1 MIGRLRSLGAFLTG
15 CVAIVGLLVSVLAV
29 WATDVLFDSTE
40 VSTAVERALAEQ
52 EVTDSMASL
61 LTTAAFE
68 AADLESRM
76 EALLPGELAQLVPAL
91 VGGVRSSLEQRLADL
106 LATEGARDLVVAV
119 VERSHA
125 ALMRLLEGDG
135 FVDGISVTD
144 GEVRLNLLPLVVL
157 GLRELQGLG
166 YLDGIELPR
175 LTAAGDPA
183 EQIAALEATFGRTLP
198 PDLGQLTVY
207 ESDSLDD
214 ASATVAAAQRML
226 VLVKRAVAAVIA
238 LTLGAVVATVLLARG
253 RRRAVLTLAIASVAV
268 MLVARSIV
276 RKILDE
282 APVVVVDPGGR
293 AAVSAMLQSL
303 TSGLFVLVTLVLV
316 LAAAVAVVAFLR
328 SEQPLAVRWRG
339 GAGHLRGGAWSV
351 ISRHRDATAMVAFGL
366 AVAVIVVGGIGLA
379 QFLVA
384 VVLAAVG
391 AWAWWAPRADGD
403 GDGTDRAG
411 DVGGADDVAVGAG
424 R

>member
-1 MIGRLRSLGAFLTG
+1 MDFVGSGKSPKDLPIKHPDAIADGWPLDARGRRGPADHLGATVIGRLRSLGAFLTG

-40 VSTAVERALAEQ
+40 VGTAVERALAEQ

-166 YLDGIELPR
+166 YLDGIELP
-175 LTAAGDPA
+175 
-183 EQIAALEATFGRTLP
+183 
-198 PDLGQLTVY
+198 
-207 ESDSLDD
+207 
-214 ASATVAAAQRML
+214 
-226 VLVKRAVAAVIA
+226 
-238 LTLGAVVATVLLARG
+238 
-253 RRRAVLTLAIASVAV
+253 
-268 MLVARSIV
+268 
-276 RKILDE
+276 
-282 APVVVVDPGGR
+282 
-293 AAVSAMLQSL
+293 
-303 TSGLFVLVTLVLV
+303 
-316 LAAAVAVVAFLR
+316 
-328 SEQPLAVRWRG
+328 
-339 GAGHLRGGAWSV
+339 
-351 ISRHRDATAMVAFGL
+351 
-366 AVAVIVVGGIGLA
+366 
-379 QFLVA
+379 
-384 VVLAAVG
+384 
-391 AWAWWAPRADGD
+391 
-403 GDGTDRAG
+403 
-411 DVGGADDVAVGAG
+411 
-424 R
+424 